1 MKKKLYITPATQVI
15 LIQPIVLQTTSPVT
29 ETETIR
35 GGGDDDGESDNY
47 VDQFVKLTSI
57 TIPIDGKDNS
67 HRWELLFPPVG
78 IPV

>member
-29 ETETIR
+29 ETIG

-47 VDQFVKLTSI
+47 VD
-57 TIPIDGKDNS
+57 
-67 HRWELLFPPVG
+67 
-78 IPV
+78 

>member
-29 ETETIR
+29 ETKEVIEE
-35 GGGDDDGESDNY
+35 GGPDGGDGY
-47 VDQFVKLTSI
+47 IDQFVKLTSI

>member
-35 GGGDDDGESDNY
+35 GGGPDDGEGDNY
-47 VDQFVKLTSI
+47 I
-57 TIPIDGKDNS
+57 
-67 HRWELLFPPVG
+67 E
-78 IPV
+78 

>member
-1 MKKKLYITPATQVI
+1 MKKKLYIAPTSQVI

-29 ETETIR
+29 ETKTEIIEE
-35 GGGDDDGESDNY
+35 GGPDGGDGY